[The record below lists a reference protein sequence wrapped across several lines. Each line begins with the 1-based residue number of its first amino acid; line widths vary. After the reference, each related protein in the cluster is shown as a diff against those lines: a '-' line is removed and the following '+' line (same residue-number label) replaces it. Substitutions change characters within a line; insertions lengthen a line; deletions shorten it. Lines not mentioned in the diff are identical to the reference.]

1 MKIKNKLII
10 SFAIFFTLLIL
21 NTKVQAAS
29 ASISASSTNVTP
41 GTKVTITTKING
53 ASWQVSLSGAV
64 SATYSDSTSDAED
77 TVKTEKTTFTPKK
90 EGKYKISL
98 SGNVTGSNDSS
109 ATTVSGTVT
118 INVKEKTST
127 NNTSNNN
134 STSENASK
142 PSTDA
147 TLKNLGIKPND
158 FSGFRKAT
166 TSYSVSVPKNVDKV
180 SIYATPSNSKATV
193 TGTGS
198 KNLQIGKNTFNIKVT
213 AEDKKTTKTYTL
225 TITRKEEET
234 PVSDATLTNLG
245 IRPKEYDFT
254 GFKPSVTTYNVSVS
268 NDVEKITIYATAKNN
283 KDTITGTGSKNIK
296 VGQNKCEIKVTS
308 EDKKK
313 TKTYVINV
321 TRKEKEEEPEEKL
334 NEDDEEENENN
345 EADTLIQGLKN
356 ISIKNYNLSPSFSQD
371 TYSYKVDVNE
381 LVDKLEID
389 TESTSDDIEVEIAG
403 NENLKQGE
411 NIITILVH
419 NKKDDTT
426 STYQITAN
434 IENQEAKLTTENK
447 ELENAKSNSNLK
459 EWIIKGVML
468 GIIILIIVFLIKR
481 HKLNKEYDEYDEDEE
496 DDADEDADEDY
507 NYEDEDDSEDES
519 EFNEGRRNMYSD
531 RPNTNLYNPNSEY
544 KSTASE
550 EIRNIGLFD
559 NTQKNEFEEDDRHKR
574 NRKYKGR
581 RFK

>member
-1 MKIKNKLII
+1 MKKIKIFIILVIFIIVNTTISNAVSLTIKSSKTTANKGDSVSITVNGSGI
-10 SFAIFFTLLIL
+10 SGRVNLSVTGNASLSDSSVWLDNSSAKTTL
-21 NTKVQAAS
+21 
-29 ASISASSTNVTP
+29 
-41 GTKVTITTKING
+41 KING
-53 ASWQVSLSGAV
+53 TGNIVVTATPSDISNSTTGDAITNIKSVS
-64 SATYSDSTSDAED
+64 T
-77 TVKTEKTTFTPKK
+77 
-90 EGKYKISL
+90 
-98 SGNVTGSNDSS
+98 
-109 ATTVSGTVT
+109 T
-118 INVKEKTST
+118 INVK
-127 NNTSNNN
+127 
-134 STSENASK
+134 STSSDSSSNTINNNASK

-321 TRKEKEEEPEEKL
+321 TRKEKEEEPEEESEEKKEKEKA
-334 NEDDEEENENN
+334 NEDNESISMT
-345 EADTLIQGLKN
+345 EGLKDLE
-356 ISIKNYNLSPSFSQD
+356 IKNYSLSPSFSQD
-371 TYSYKVDVNE
+371 VYSYKVDVKE
-381 LVDKLEID
+381 AIDKLEID
-389 TESTSDDIEVEIAG
+389 TETTSDDVEVEIAG

-411 NIITILVH
+411 NIITLLVN
-419 NKKDDTT
+419 NKKNDTK

-434 IENQEAKLTTENK
+434 VGNQEAGLITTNK
-447 ELENAKSNSNLK
+447 EDAKSGSKVK
-459 EWIIKGVML
+459 EWIIKGAMFAIIVL
-468 GIIILIIVFLIKR
+468 IILLLIKR
-481 HKLNKEYDEYDEDEE
+481 HKNNQEYDEEYDDDEDEE
-496 DDADEDADEDY
+496 ND
-507 NYEDEDDSEDES
+507 YEDDDDNGDES
-519 EFNEGRRNMYSD
+519 EFDEDERNMNFD
-531 RPNTNLYNPNSEY
+531 RPNANSYNPNTEY

-559 NTQKNEFEEDDRHKR
+559 DTQRIEFGEDDRNKR
-574 NRKYKGR
+574 HGKYKGR